1 MTNRGVMKEIRI
13 EIQSELAMNIVHYLM
28 SEEGYVYVGNE
39 RDVWLE
45 NLSHP
50 TVQLIYLNQRS
61 MFNEEQTTQLFKQVH
76 VIRARL
82 RRRYLMG
89 RLNVLILNINPIRPH
104 LLNDDRHYLKVIDIN
119 EASDFKKMSS
129 CSNSFLICNLLS
141 LSNPWHRL
149 WLRCMSRQK
158 RRHFMSR
165 TC

>member
-61 MFNEEQTTQLFKQVH
+61 MFNEEQTTQLFTQVH
-76 VIRARL
+76 VICALL
-82 RRRYLMG
+82 RRRYLMDY
-89 RLNVLILNINPIRPH
+89 V
-104 LLNDDRHYLKVIDIN
+104 
-119 EASDFKKMSS
+119 
-129 CSNSFLICNLLS
+129 
-141 LSNPWHRL
+141 HR
-149 WLRCMSRQK
+149 
-158 RRHFMSR
+158 
-165 TC
+165 